1 MGSGM
6 STSGIGY
13 EWDAIAAVVIGGT
26 PFEGG
31 RGGIGG
37 TLIGVGIIVIL
48 KNGLNHLGMTSSWQT
63 FVIGVVVILSIMVDV
78 FLYNRKKRQEA

>member
-1 MGSGM
+1 M
-6 STSGIGY
+6 
-13 EWDAIAAVVIGGT
+13 
-26 PFEGG
+26 
-31 RGGIGG
+31 
-37 TLIGVGIIVIL
+37 GIIVIL